1 MKIIQC
7 NVCALTLDESD
18 TIDGRCKNHLRG
30 GEMKEYE
37 CDKCGHGDYL
47 VLVRSV
53 GDVVCEGCGEW
64 QCAEFNDVWQR
75 VK

>member
-1 MKIIQC
+1 
-7 NVCALTLDESD
+7 
-18 TIDGRCKNHLRG
+18 
-30 GEMKEYE
+30 MKEYE

-53 GDVVCEGCGEW
+53 GDIVCEGCGEW